1 MLDLYFI
8 RHAQS
13 ERNLE
18 SHLIGGRSENSPLSL
33 RGIEQAKLLAERL
46 STEGIYF
53 DRVYTSPAKR
63 AYDTARIVC
72 IKLNFPLG
80 ELKQDERLHELS
92 QGDWEGQP
100 RKEYHSPETIEL
112 MSEDPL
118 NFTPP
123 NGESQKMV
131 EERMYS
137 IIEQL
142 QGKDER
148 IALFG
153 HGLAIRCLVRRI
165 LESNPAHTYKMVTDN
180 TSITRIGYTKRGWH
194 LLCTNDS
201 AHLPVAER
209 TQSSYLV

>member
-13 ERNLE
+13 ERNLA
-18 SHLIGGRSENSPLSL
+18 SHLIGGRSEDSPLSPQ
-33 RGIEQAKLLAERL
+33 GVEQAKLLAERL
-46 STEGIYF
+46 ATEGISF
-53 DRVYTSPAKR
+53 DRIYTSPARR
-63 AYDTARIVC
+63 AHDTARIVC
-72 IKLNFPLG
+72 IRLDYSLDKIF
-80 ELKQDERLHELS
+80 QDERLHELS

-100 RKEYHSPETIEL
+100 RKDYHLPEVL
-112 MSEDPL
+112 AMMDADPF

-142 QGKDER
+142 QGRDKR

-165 LESNPAHTYKMVTDN
+165 LESNPAHTYKMTTDN
-180 TSITRIGYTKRGWH
+180 TSITRIGHTKRGWH
-194 LLCTNDS
+194 LLCANDS
-201 AHLPVAER
+201 AHLPATER